1 MFESSIMKNSTI
13 QVLDNYI
20 ESKEQYFFI
29 TDSVGIKNN
38 EEVYN
43 VNFIISNK
51 IEQGKKIVPTN
62 ITMTEFKKI
71 YKPVFLNCEKILN
84 YHNHLT
90 SESRAGIPQY
100 SLPVFDF
107 IGIFYNHFKDNF
119 DIIKKSKNNDI
130 IFFDNPISI
139 NAQSS
144 KNRTGFGW
152 IWEWEYGNGSCIEG
166 TFYGE
171 TSQFPIVGY
180 VVKKYGDIIKRE
192 KEYRLAWHKDNDY
205 YEREITDLM

>member
-1 MFESSIMKNSTI
+1 MFESSIENKSTI
-13 QVLDNYI
+13 KVLDDYI
-20 ESKEQYFFI
+20 KSKEQYFLI
-29 TDSVGIKNN
+29 TDLVGIKIN
-38 EEVYN
+38 EEVYK

-51 IEQGKKIVPTN
+51 IEKGKKIVPTN

-71 YKPVFLNCEKILN
+71 YKPDFLNCEKILN

-100 SLPVFDF
+100 SLSVFDF

-119 DIIKKSKNNDI
+119 DIIKKSTDNDI

-152 IWEWEYGNGSCIEG
+152 IWDWEYGNGSYIEG

-180 VVKKYGDIIKRE
+180 IAKRYGHITKSVKNYFLTYIEGECCGQYDVT
-192 KEYRLAWHKDNDY
+192 N
-205 YEREITDLM
+205 LM